1 MLFFPKLTSFPGLK
15 LSSRALAA
23 AWKSAEWLLHFVSV
37 VQGQP
42 DNVSMAPSFPLEFG
56 KDFTS

>member
-23 AWKSAEWLLHFVSV
+23 TWKSAEWLLRFVSV

-42 DNVSMAPSFPLEFG
+42 DNVSMAPSFPLAFG
-56 KDFTS
+56 KDFTL